1 MQWLPDFS
9 NLSFMQPKFLW
20 LLLLIPVIS
29 WLKGK
34 IGGTPGILFSTTKT
48 VAKIGG
54 RRRSRAGDFLT
65 GLLYFALACLI
76 LALARPQLGKTIT
89 RTQASGVDI
98 MLVIDVS
105 RSMLAEDFTIGGQRA
120 NRLEAIKRV
129 TDQFIEGRPNDR
141 IGIVAFAGRPY
152 LVSPLTLDHD
162 WLTQNLDRTRIGLVE
177 DGTAIGSALAAASNR
192 LKDKEAKSKLI
203 VLLTD
208 GDNNMGRVTPLTA
221 AEAAKALGIKVYTI
235 GAGSRGNAPFPFVD
249 PFGRTVYRQIPVE
262 FNEES
267 LKEIAAM
274 TGGSYFRATDT
285 QSLEGIFREIDE
297 LEKSQVEIQKVAQYR
312 DLFPWF
318 VLVGTVLLAAET
330 FLGQTIWRRLP

>member
-1 MQWLPDFS
+1 MPSLPDFS
-9 NLSFMQPKFLW
+9 GLSFAQPQFLW
-20 LLLLIPVIS
+20 LLLLVPLLA

-34 IGGTPGILFSTTKT
+34 FGGTPGVLFSTTKT

-65 GLLYFALACLI
+65 GLLYLALIALI
-76 LALARPQLGKTIT
+76 LALARPQEGKTIT

-120 NRLEAIKRV
+120 NRLEAVKQV
-129 TDQFIEGRPNDR
+129 TETFIRERPNDR

-162 WLTQNLDRTRIGLVE
+162 WLRQNLERTRIGLVE
-177 DGTAIGSALAAASNR
+177 DGTAIGSALASASNR
-192 LKDKEAKSKLI
+192 LKDKEAKSKLV

-208 GDNNMGRVTPLTA
+208 GDNNMGRVSPVTA
-221 AEAAKALGIKVYTI
+221 AEAAQALGIKVYTI
-235 GAGSRGNAPFPFVD
+235 GSGSRGNAPYPVGD
-249 PFGRTVYRQIPVE
+249 AFGRTVYRQIPVE
-262 FNEES
+262 FDEEI
-267 LKEIAAM
+267 LKQIAAT

-285 QSLEGIFREIDE
+285 QSLQGIFDEIDE
-297 LEKSQVEIQKVAQYR
+297 LEKSEVEVQKVAQYK

-318 VLVGTVLLAAET
+318 VLAGAVLLAAET
-330 FLGQTIWRRLP
+330 VLGQTIWRRLP

>member
-1 MQWLPDFS
+1 MPSLPDWS
-9 NLSFMQPKFLW
+9 GLSFARPDFLW
-20 LLLLIPVIS
+20 LLLIIPLLA

-34 IGGTPGILFSTTKT
+34 FGGTPGVLFSTTQT
-48 VAKIGG
+48 LAKIGG

-65 GLLYFALACLI
+65 GLLYLALVFLI
-76 LALARPQLGKTIT
+76 LALARPQEGKTIT

-105 RSMLAEDFTIGGQRA
+105 RSMLAEDFTIGAQRA
-120 NRLEAIKRV
+120 NRLEAAKQV
-129 TDQFIEGRPNDR
+129 TEKFIEGRPNDR

-162 WLTQNLDRTRIGLVE
+162 WLRQNLERTRIGLVE

-192 LKDKEAKSKLI
+192 LKDKEAKSKLV

-208 GDNNMGRVTPLTA
+208 GDNNAGRVSPATA

-235 GAGSRGNAPFPFVD
+235 GSGSRGNAPYPVGD
-249 PFGRTVYRQIPVE
+249 AFGRTVYRQIPVE
-262 FNEES
+262 FDEEI
-267 LKEIAAM
+267 LKQIAAG

-285 QSLEGIFREIDE
+285 KSLQRIFDEIDE
-297 LEKSQVEIQKVAQYR
+297 LEKSEVEIQKVAQYK
-312 DLFPWF
+312 DLVPWF
-318 VLVGTVLLAAET
+318 VLVGAVLLAAET
-330 FLGQTIWRRLP
+330 VLGQTIWRRLP

>member
-1 MQWLPDFS
+1 MPSLPDFS
-9 NLSFMQPKFLW
+9 GLSFAQPQFLW
-20 LLLLIPVIS
+20 LRLLVPLLA

-34 IGGTPGILFSTTKT
+34 FGGTPGVLFSTTKT

-65 GLLYFALACLI
+65 GLLYLALISLI
-76 LALARPQLGKTIT
+76 VALARPQEGKTIT
-89 RTQASGVDI
+89 RTHASGVDI

-120 NRLEAIKRV
+120 NRLEAVKQV
-129 TDQFIEGRPNDR
+129 TETFIRERPNDR

-162 WLTQNLDRTRIGLVE
+162 WLRQNLERTRIGLVE

-192 LKDKEAKSKLI
+192 LKDKESKSKLV

-208 GDNNMGRVTPLTA
+208 GDNNMGRVSPATA
-221 AEAAKALGIKVYTI
+221 AEAAQALGIKVYTI
-235 GAGSRGNAPFPFVD
+235 GSGSRGNAPYPVGD
-249 PFGRTVYRQIPVE
+249 AFGRTVYRQIPVE
-262 FNEES
+262 FDEEI
-267 LKEIAAM
+267 LKQIAAT

-285 QSLEGIFREIDE
+285 QSLQGIFSEIDE
-297 LEKSQVEIQKVAQYR
+297 LEKSEVEIQKVEQYK

-318 VLVGTVLLAAET
+318 VLAGAVLLAAET
-330 FLGQTIWRRLP
+330 VLGQTIWRRLP

>member
-1 MQWLPDFS
+1 
-9 NLSFMQPKFLW
+9 
-20 LLLLIPVIS
+20 V
-29 WLKGK
+29 
-34 IGGTPGILFSTTKT
+34 LFSTTKT

-65 GLLYFALACLI
+65 GLLYLALISLI
-76 LALARPQLGKTIT
+76 VALARPQEGKTIT

-120 NRLEAIKRV
+120 NRLEAVKQV
-129 TDQFIEGRPNDR
+129 TETFIRERPNDR

-162 WLTQNLDRTRIGLVE
+162 WLRQNLERTRIGLVE

-192 LKDKEAKSKLI
+192 LKDKESKSKLV

-208 GDNNMGRVTPLTA
+208 GDNNMGRVSPATA
-221 AEAAKALGIKVYTI
+221 AEAAQALGIKVYTI
-235 GAGSRGNAPFPFVD
+235 GSGSRGNAPYPVGD
-249 PFGRTVYRQIPVE
+249 AFGRTVYRQIPVE
-262 FNEES
+262 FDEEI
-267 LKEIAAM
+267 LKQIAAT

-285 QSLEGIFREIDE
+285 QSLQGIFSEIDE
-297 LEKSQVEIQKVAQYR
+297 LEKSEVEIQKVEQYK

-318 VLVGTVLLAAET
+318 VLAGAVLLAAET
-330 FLGQTIWRRLP
+330 VLGQTIWRRLP

>member
-1 MQWLPDFS
+1 MPSLPDFS
-9 NLSFMQPKFLW
+9 GISFAQPQFLW
-20 LLLLIPVIS
+20 LLLLVPLLA

-34 IGGTPGILFSTTKT
+34 FGGTPGVLFSTTKT

-65 GLLYFALACLI
+65 GLLYLALISLI
-76 LALARPQLGKTIT
+76 LALARPQEGKTIT

-120 NRLEAIKRV
+120 NRLEAVKQV
-129 TDQFIEGRPNDR
+129 TETFIRERPNDR

-162 WLTQNLDRTRIGLVE
+162 WLRRNLERTRIGLVE
-177 DGTAIGSALAAASNR
+177 DGTAIGSALASASSR
-192 LKDKEAKSKLI
+192 LKDKESKSKLV

-208 GDNNMGRVTPLTA
+208 GDNNMGRVSPATA
-221 AEAAKALGIKVYTI
+221 AEAAQALGIKVYTI
-235 GAGSRGNAPFPFVD
+235 GSGSRGNAPYPVGD
-249 PFGRTVYRQIPVE
+249 AFGRTVYRQIPVE
-262 FNEES
+262 FDEEI
-267 LKEIAAM
+267 LKQIAAT

-285 QSLEGIFREIDE
+285 QSLQRIFDEIDE
-297 LEKSQVEIQKVAQYR
+297 LEKSEVEIQKVEQYK

-318 VLVGTVLLAAET
+318 VLAGAVLLAAET
-330 FLGQTIWRRLP
+330 VLGQTIWRRLP

>member
-1 MQWLPDFS
+1 MPSLPDFS
-9 NLSFMQPKFLW
+9 GLSFAQPQFLW
-20 LLLLIPVIS
+20 LLLLVPLLA

-34 IGGTPGILFSTTKT
+34 FGGTPGVLFSTTKT

-65 GLLYFALACLI
+65 GLLYLALISLI
-76 LALARPQLGKTIT
+76 VALARPQEGKTIT

-120 NRLEAIKRV
+120 NRLEAVKQV
-129 TDQFIEGRPNDR
+129 TETFIRERPNDR

-162 WLTQNLDRTRIGLVE
+162 WLRRNLERTRIGLVE

-192 LKDKEAKSKLI
+192 LKDKESKSKLV

-208 GDNNMGRVTPLTA
+208 GDNNMGRVSPATA
-221 AEAAKALGIKVYTI
+221 AEAAQALGIKVYTI
-235 GAGSRGNAPFPFVD
+235 GSGSRGNAPYPVGD
-249 PFGRTVYRQIPVE
+249 AFGRTVYRQIPVE
-262 FNEES
+262 FDEEI
-267 LKEIAAM
+267 LKQIAAT

-285 QSLEGIFREIDE
+285 QSLQRIFDEIDE
-297 LEKSQVEIQKVAQYR
+297 LEKSEVEVQKVEQYK

-318 VLVGTVLLAAET
+318 VLVGAVLLAAET
-330 FLGQTIWRRLP
+330 VLGQTLWRRLP

>member
-1 MQWLPDFS
+1 MPLLPDWS
-9 NLSFMQPKFLW
+9 GLSFAQPDFLW
-20 LLLLIPVIS
+20 LLLIIPLLA

-34 IGGTPGILFSTTKT
+34 FGGTPGVLFSTTQT
-48 VAKIGG
+48 LAKIGG
-54 RRRSRAGDFLT
+54 RRRSRAGDLLT
-65 GLLYFALACLI
+65 GLLYLALVFLI
-76 LALARPQLGKTIT
+76 FALARPQEGKTIT

-105 RSMLAEDFTIGGQRA
+105 RSMLAEDFTIGAQRA
-120 NRLEAIKRV
+120 NRLEAAKQV
-129 TDQFIEGRPNDR
+129 TEKFIEGRPNDR

-162 WLTQNLDRTRIGLVE
+162 WLRQNLERTRIGLVE

-192 LKDKEAKSKLI
+192 LKDKEAKSKLV

-208 GDNNMGRVTPLTA
+208 GDNNAGRVSPATA

-235 GAGSRGNAPFPFVD
+235 GSGSRGNAPYPVGD
-249 PFGRTVYRQIPVE
+249 AFGRTVYRQIPVE
-262 FNEES
+262 FDEEV
-267 LKEIAAM
+267 LKQISAE

-285 QSLEGIFREIDE
+285 QSLQRIFDEIDQ
-297 LEKSQVEIQKVAQYR
+297 LEKSEVEIQKVAQYK

-318 VLVGTVLLAAET
+318 VLIGAVLVAAET
-330 FLGQTIWRRLP
+330 VLGQTIWRRLP

>member
-1 MQWLPDFS
+1 VP
-9 NLSFMQPKFLW
+9 FLA
-20 LLLLIPVIS
+20 

-34 IGGTPGILFSTTKT
+34 FGGTPGVLFSTTKT

-65 GLLYFALACLI
+65 GLLYLALISLI
-76 LALARPQLGKTIT
+76 VALARPQEGKTIT

-120 NRLEAIKRV
+120 NRLEAVKQV
-129 TDQFIEGRPNDR
+129 TETFIRERPNDR

-162 WLTQNLDRTRIGLVE
+162 WLRQNLERTRIGLVE

-192 LKDKEAKSKLI
+192 LKDKESKSKLV

-208 GDNNMGRVTPLTA
+208 GDNNMGRVSPATA
-221 AEAAKALGIKVYTI
+221 AEAAQALGIKVYTI
-235 GAGSRGNAPFPFVD
+235 GSGSRGNAPYPVGD
-249 PFGRTVYRQIPVE
+249 AFGRTVYRQIPVE
-262 FNEES
+262 FDEEI
-267 LKEIAAM
+267 LKQIAAT

-285 QSLEGIFREIDE
+285 QSLQGIFSEIDE
-297 LEKSQVEIQKVAQYR
+297 LEKSEVEIQKVEQYK

-318 VLVGTVLLAAET
+318 VLAGAVLLAAET
-330 FLGQTIWRRLP
+330 VLGQTIWRRLP

>member
-1 MQWLPDFS
+1 MPSLPDFS
-9 NLSFMQPKFLW
+9 GLSFAQPQFLW
-20 LLLLIPVIS
+20 LLLLVPLLA

-34 IGGTPGILFSTTKT
+34 FGGTPGVLFSTTKT

-65 GLLYFALACLI
+65 GLLY
-76 LALARPQLGKTIT
+76 LALISLIVAMARPQEGKTIT

-120 NRLEAIKRV
+120 NRLEAVKQV
-129 TDQFIEGRPNDR
+129 TETFIRERPNDR

-162 WLTQNLDRTRIGLVE
+162 WLRRNLERTRIGLVE

-192 LKDKEAKSKLI
+192 LKDKESKSKLV

-208 GDNNMGRVTPLTA
+208 GDNNMGRVSPATA
-221 AEAAKALGIKVYTI
+221 AEAAQALGIKVYTI
-235 GAGSRGNAPFPFVD
+235 GSGSRGNAPYPVGD
-249 PFGRTVYRQIPVE
+249 AFGRTVYRQIPVE
-262 FNEES
+262 FDEEI
-267 LKEIAAM
+267 LKQIAAT

-285 QSLEGIFREIDE
+285 QSLQRIFDEIDE
-297 LEKSQVEIQKVAQYR
+297 LEKSEVEIQKVEQYK

-318 VLVGTVLLAAET
+318 VLVGAVLLAAET
-330 FLGQTIWRRLP
+330 VLGQTLWRRLP